1 MKVGDLVKFKNNTPK
16 GQYFIIYSMY
26 EDSRVKCY
34 FLAGTEGKMGAFQ
47 ENQIEVVSEGR

>member
-1 MKVGDLVKFKNNTPK
+1 MKVGDLVKFKNDIPK

-26 EDSRVKCY
+26 EDKKVKCY